1 VIILRAVAADPPLRR
16 ILVFAVENSL
26 RKCSLF
32 LLELYVLELYVL
44 ELYVLELYGSF
55 VRRPPP
61 STRTEWIRV

>member
-1 VIILRAVAADPPLRR
+1 MLRAVAADPPLRR

-32 LLELYVLELYVL
+32 LELYVLELYVL
-44 ELYVLELYGSF
+44 ELFGSF
-55 VRRPPP
+55 VRQPPP

>member
-1 VIILRAVAADPPLRR
+1 MLRAVAADPPLRR

-32 LLELYVLELYVL
+32 LELYVLELYVL